1 MNLMSKLRYLT
12 VPDMVWLNQEL
23 TGERVSYRFDKLE
36 EAVFTQYA
44 YGSSGDLWAQARRF
58 VRSWDRL
65 QPFAKGNR
73 ACALVGLIGFL
84 RMNDADLNLDPAEAP
99 TWMDS
104 VVAGRL
110 DPADFGAQ
118 YHTHT
123 HHGAADSK
131 AELASVMSVY
141 GDVAKAMAQAG
152 PDVPLRE
159 LARTRLTGEL
169 N

>member
-44 YGSSGDLWAQARRF
+44 YGASGDLWAQARRF

-73 ACALVGLIGFL
+73 ACAFVGLIGFL
-84 RMNDADLNLDPAEAP
+84 RMNDADLNLDPAEAA
-99 TWMDS
+99 TWMDA

-110 DPADFGAQ
+110 DPADFAAE

-131 AELASVMSVY
+131 AELAGVLSVY

-152 PDVPLRE
+152 PEVPLRE